1 MTVIVLQMTISNI
14 YFLKSLYAKLKKK
27 LKTENSFFLKMI
39 KVCGTNCSVIVTKI
53 SNYLYSKEL
62 ALFPESPITRANIP

>member
-1 MTVIVLQMTISNI
+1 MTDIFLEMIISNI
-14 YFLKSLYAKLKKK
+14 YFLILLYAKLKKK
-27 LKTENSFFLKMI
+27 LKTGNIFFLKMV